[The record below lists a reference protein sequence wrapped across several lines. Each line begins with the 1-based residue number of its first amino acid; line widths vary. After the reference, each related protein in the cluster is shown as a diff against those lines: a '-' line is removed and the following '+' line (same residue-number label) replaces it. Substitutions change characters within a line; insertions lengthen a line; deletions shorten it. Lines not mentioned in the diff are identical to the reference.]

1 MKRPRWRSSSKG
13 RATFVAVGESSVM
26 KTLSID
32 VRPAEPRD
40 ARAISEAHRAS
51 WQNAYAGLIPHKALT
66 KMLERRGEAWWSK
79 AIRGPATVLVADV
92 AGTMAGYATLGLNRA
107 RALPQEG
114 EIYEIY
120 LRPEY
125 QGIGLGYQLFGE
137 ARRLL
142 ASLRCS
148 GLVVWCL
155 EDCDN
160 AVRFFR
166 SNGGVD
172 TVEGVEDFGDVDLK
186 KLGFIWK

>member
-1 MKRPRWRSSSKG
+1 
-13 RATFVAVGESSVM
+13 M

-32 VRPAEPRD
+32 VRPAEPQD
-40 ARAISEAHRAS
+40 ARAISEAHRQS

-66 KMLERRGEAWWSK
+66 KMMERRGETWWRK
-79 AIRGPATVLVADV
+79 ATRGPATVLVVEV
-92 AGTMAGYATLGLNRA
+92 AGTIAGYATVGLNRA

-125 QGIGLGYQLFGE
+125 QGIGLGHMLFGE

-142 ASLRCS
+142 KSLGCS
-148 GLVVWCL
+148 GMVVWCL
-155 EDCDN
+155 EDSGG
-160 AVRFFR
+160 ASQFFR

-172 TVEGVEDFGDVDLK
+172 AVEGIEDFDEVRLK